1 MNRVG
6 RAAVMLTLGLIS
18 ARMLW
23 TGSFGWFIQQR
34 MRWPLLAATIVLLM
48 LGVYEGV
55 KGAQEES
62 DNPNT
67 MRLPRAPRIG
77 WMMVLPLVVLVSV
90 APTGLGAA
98 AADRVENFT
107 PVDSEDLFED
117 LDTSNG
123 PVELRLLDF
132 VNRALWDEQRSVE
145 DTTIRLEGLVVND
158 PDVPD
163 GFLLTRFLVSCCAA
177 DGVPIQVAVR
187 GVEQPLPDD
196 TWVVTEV
203 VWREPDIP
211 YIEIED
217 DVWFVEADLQSITVD
232 PTPPTDAYESPYE

>member
-1 MNRVG
+1 
-6 RAAVMLTLGLIS
+6 MLTLGLIS